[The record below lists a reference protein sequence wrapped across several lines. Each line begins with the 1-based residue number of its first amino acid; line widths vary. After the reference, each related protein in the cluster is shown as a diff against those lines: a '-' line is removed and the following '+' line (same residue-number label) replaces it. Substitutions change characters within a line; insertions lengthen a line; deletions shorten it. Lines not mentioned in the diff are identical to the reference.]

1 MKEVGEIE
9 LAIQGQ
15 TEEIE
20 QLGMSRVVASCNGL
34 TAHLLYPCR

>member
-20 QLGMSRVVASCNGL
+20 QLGTSLAFM
-34 TAHLLYPCR
+34 LL

>member
-20 QLGMSRVVASCNGL
+20 QLGTLIPRKPDV
-34 TAHLLYPCR
+34 

>member
-20 QLGMSRVVASCNGL
+20 QLGTS
-34 TAHLLYPCR
+34 HLKLRRISTP